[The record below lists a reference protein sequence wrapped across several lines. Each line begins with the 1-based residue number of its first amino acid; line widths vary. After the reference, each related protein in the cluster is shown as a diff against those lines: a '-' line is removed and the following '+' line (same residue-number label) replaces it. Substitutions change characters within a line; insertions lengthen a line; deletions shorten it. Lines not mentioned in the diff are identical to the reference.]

1 MRLVSLSNLQ
11 EDARLARDIV
21 SGRDGGPLLRAGVSL
36 SARFIEHLHKAGI
49 QAAWI
54 DDELGRGIDPVPV
67 ISPQTRGLATRA
79 LAAVHEEAKRAVAA
93 GRGLDPEATDD
104 LSDVVDAI
112 LQEIEE
118 HDGKPVVLADL
129 CGASAYT
136 VQHSIDMSALG
147 LLVGR
152 RLITEHGWLD
162 YKGERQDDRIE
173 ERLFRL
179 GMGLLLADI
188 GKLAIPES
196 ILNKP
201 GKLTEE
207 EWEIV
212 KAHPKAGVK
221 LIRDAGAW
229 CPLVQGCVLRHHERW
244 NGTGYPEGKASA
256 EVHEMARIAA
266 VADVFDAITS
276 ERPFAPAQPAHAGVQ
291 TILAGAG
298 TQFDP
303 VICDVFYRRV
313 APFPAGV
320 EVELTDGRRAI
331 VVSVPE
337 LELDRPVLR
346 VITGPGAPFDVSL
359 QSDQS
364 IQIAGWNPVPA
375 AVAAAAA

>member
-1 MRLVSLSNLQ
+1 M
-11 EDARLARDIV
+11 
-21 SGRDGGPLLRAGVSL
+21 
-36 SARFIEHLHKAGI
+36 
-49 QAAWI
+49 
-54 DDELGRGIDPVPV
+54 
-67 ISPQTRGLATRA
+67 T
-79 LAAVHEEAKRAVAA
+79 
-93 GRGLDPEATDD
+93 
-104 LSDVVDAI
+104 
-112 LQEIEE
+112 
-118 HDGKPVVLADL
+118 
-129 CGASAYT
+129 
-136 VQHSIDMSALG
+136 ALG

-212 KAHPKAGVK
+212 KTHPKAGVK
-221 LIRDAGAW
+221 LVRDTGAW

-244 NGTGYPEGKASA
+244 NGTGYPEGKVAA

-276 ERPFAPAQPAHAGVQ
+276 ERPFATAKPAHMAVQ

-303 VICDVFYRRV
+303 VICEVFASRV
-313 APFPAGV
+313 APFPTGV

-346 VITGPGAPFDVSL
+346 VISGPGAPFDVSL
-359 QSDQS
+359 QSDQT
-364 IQIAGWNPVPA
+364 IQVAGWNTVA
-375 AVAAAAA
+375 AVAAQAA

>member
-1 MRLVSLSNLQ
+1 MRLVSLANLQ

-21 SGRDGGPLLRAGVSL
+21 SGRDGAPLLRAGVAL
-36 SARFIEHLHKAGI
+36 SARFIDHLGKAGI
-49 QAAWI
+49 QAVWI

-79 LAAVHEEAKRAVAA
+79 LSALHEEARRAVAA

-104 LSDVVDAI
+104 LSVVVDAI
-112 LQEIEE
+112 LEEIEE
-118 HDGKPVVLADL
+118 HDGRSVVLADL

-136 VQHSIDMSALG
+136 LQHSIDMTAVG

-162 YKGERQDDRIE
+162 YKGERQDDRHE

-201 GKLTEE
+201 GNLTEE
-207 EWEIV
+207 EWVLV
-212 KAHPKAGVK
+212 KSHPKAGVK

-244 NGTGYPEGKASA
+244 NGSGYPEGKPGS

-276 ERPFAPAQPAHAGVQ
+276 ERPFAAAKPTHIGVQ
-291 TILAGAG
+291 TIVAGAG

-303 VICDVFYRRV
+303 VICEVFSRRV

-320 EVELTDGRRAI
+320 EVGLADGRTAI

-337 LELDRPVLR
+337 LEPDRPVLR
-346 VITGPGAPFDVSL
+346 VISGPGAPFNVAL

-364 IQIAGWNPVPA
+364 IQISGWNQVPA
-375 AVAAAAA
+375 AVSAAAA

>member
-1 MRLVSLSNLQ
+1 MRLVSLPNLQ
-11 EDARLARDIV
+11 ENARLARDIM

-49 QAAWI
+49 QAVWI

-79 LAAVHEEAKRAVAA
+79 LSAVHEEAKRAVAA

-118 HDGKPVVLADL
+118 HDAKAVVLADL

-136 VQHSIDMSALG
+136 VQHSIDMTALG

-162 YKGERQDDRIE
+162 YKGERQDDRVE

-196 ILNKP
+196 ILGKP

-244 NGTGYPEGKASA
+244 NGTGYPEGKAGT

-276 ERPFAPAQPAHAGVQ
+276 ERPFAAAKPAHIGVQ

-298 TQFDP
+298 IQFDP
-303 VICDVFYRRV
+303 TICEVFSRRV

-320 EVELTDGRRAI
+320 EVELSDGRQAI
-331 VVSVPE
+331 VVGVPE

-346 VITGPGAPFDVSL
+346 VISGPGTPFDVSL

-375 AVAAAAA
+375 AAVAAAA